1 MAHGR
6 STDTAQAEQPGRLS
20 VTATTT
26 DGIHVLTV
34 AGEIDH
40 HTGDQLRQ
48 ALDITGTTRP
58 HVVIDMSR
66 VTFMDSSGLASLLN
80 AQRRLTR
87 AGRKL
92 SLIVSEGPVARILQ
106 TTRLDTTF
114 ALADTPTQALD
125 LP

>member
-1 MAHGR
+1 MLEVEVIDRDGARILELSGEAEMATVEPLR
-6 STDTAQAEQPGRLS
+6 AALAA
-20 VTATTT
+20 ATTEV
-26 DGIHVLTV
+26 DGPVLV
-34 AGEIDH
+34 D
-40 HTGDQLRQ
+40 LRK
-48 ALDITGTTRP
+48 
-58 HVVIDMSR
+58 